1 MVYRVHLA
9 WTLVVIDTNITGTKY
24 IISMQMEIHVMDWD
38 TQNIVT
44 GLEPVSVVRISNPD
58 S

>member
-1 MVYRVHLA
+1 
-9 WTLVVIDTNITGTKY
+9 VVIDTNITGTKY